1 MNYSS
6 NCSLTSMTC
15 CPDNKTILLAKIMGN
30 KHSPP
35 CTDEI
40 QNANDTTSRLVLI
53 ISLDGTLL

>member
-40 QNANDTTSRLVLI
+40 QNANDTTSNFLVGVDHF
-53 ISLDGTLL
+53 S